1 MLKVPGW
8 FTSTANW
15 KLAGRWTAVDGDA
28 AKLQPCFLVIIHKLE
43 RAITSEDW
51 STWIVMLNYVVIAR
65 SESSQSSLAVPVLAL
80 NAYFTITLKPFLP
93 SIFLEGSCTDR
104 NIHLLKLVTVAS
116 CYTSCIQ
123 EVQFHCNKQ
132 LGCFQVSQLQAF
144 NFCLQ
149 LYYLS
154 NLSPILLSIF
164 GCALMYWLFML
175 VR

>member
-28 AKLQPCFLVIIHKLE
+28 AKSQQCFLVIIQKLE

-93 SIFLEGSCTDR
+93 SFWKSLVQTGIFIFWNWSQLHLTIRHAYKKCNFVAINNWAASKSLSCKPSTS
-104 NIHLLKLVTVAS
+104 A
-116 CYTSCIQ
+116 CSCITCLISPL
-123 EVQFHCNKQ
+123 F
-132 LGCFQVSQLQAF
+132 CFLF
-144 NFCLQ
+144 
-149 LYYLS
+149 S
-154 NLSPILLSIF
+154 N
-164 GCALMYWLFML
+164 
-175 VR
+175 VH